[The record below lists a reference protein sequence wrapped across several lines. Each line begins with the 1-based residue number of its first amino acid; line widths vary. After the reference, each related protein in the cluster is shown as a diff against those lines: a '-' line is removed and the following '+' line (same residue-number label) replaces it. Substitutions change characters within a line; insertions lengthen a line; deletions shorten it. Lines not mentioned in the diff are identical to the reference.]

1 MLASVINFFL
11 YISIISIFWKYFFT
25 PDIFWQLHITCK
37 SYILHY
43 FNMLYKL
50 IFLYTELKQF
60 IIYKLNI
67 LFYITNI
74 STLNIKSKHSLTCT
88 VATSKHQKAK
98 QTK

>member
-1 MLASVINFFL
+1 
-11 YISIISIFWKYFFT
+11 
-25 PDIFWQLHITCK
+25 
-37 SYILHY
+37 
-43 FNMLYKL
+43 MLYKL